1 MAKIRIRQT
10 KSSIG
15 VKPSQRATLKSLGLR
30 KINDVVEKDDR
41 PSVRG
46 MIRKISH
53 LIEHESLI

>member
-1 MAKIRIRQT
+1 MAKIRIRQI

-41 PSVRG
+41 PSVWG
-46 MIRKISH
+46 MIKKISH
-53 LIEHESLI
+53 LIEYES

>member
-53 LIEHESLI
+53 LIEHGS

>member
-1 MAKIRIRQT
+1 MAKIRIRQI

-41 PSVRG
+41 PSFLG
-46 MIRKISH
+46 MIKKISH
-53 LIEHESLI
+53 LIEYES